1 MKLDIPLTQ
10 AGLKNAIRVLKQQQ
24 QWLQRKT
31 DELAQELA
39 ERGMSG
45 ARIRFQNA
53 EYDGMKDVSVS
64 VQKTG
69 ENTYA
74 TVAVGS
80 AVLFI
85 EFGTG
90 IRYAAPAHPDADRLG
105 YIRGG
110 YGKHQGLKEGGW
122 VYEGASGG
130 THGRAVNNEQTKW
143 HTYGNPANMCMYYT
157 VQDLKRELQ
166 QIAKEVFA
174 DE

>member
-10 AGLKNAIRVLKQQQ
+10 AGLKNAIRVLRQRQ

-39 ERGMSG
+39 ERGMSD

-90 IRYAAPAHPDADRLG
+90 IRYIAPAHPDADQLGYPRRIRQTSRFERRRLG
-105 YIRGG
+105 VRRCVWRHTWTSGQQRADQVAHLRQSGKYVHVLYRTRLETRAGTDCKGGIR
-110 YGKHQGLKEGGW
+110 
-122 VYEGASGG
+122 
-130 THGRAVNNEQTKW
+130 R
-143 HTYGNPANMCMYYT
+143 
-157 VQDLKRELQ
+157 
-166 QIAKEVFA
+166 
-174 DE
+174 